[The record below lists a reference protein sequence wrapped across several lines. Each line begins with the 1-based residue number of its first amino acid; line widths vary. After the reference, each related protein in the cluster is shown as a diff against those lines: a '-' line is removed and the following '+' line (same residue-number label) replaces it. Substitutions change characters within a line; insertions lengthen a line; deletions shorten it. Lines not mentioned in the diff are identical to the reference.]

1 GTQFSRN
8 LHARHGTPDTAG
20 RAGVVCRAP
29 ARAPGR
35 TMAAYRALERFRRCR
50 LSRLLELRPT
60 RSGVESHPIWLRL
73 AMGPHNLEGRAKAS
87 RWTARR
93 RVCPYRASSPAITIE
108 PADETLPEDHGRP
121 GAGIPGITARGAGA
135 APIADATE
143 LVGALDD
150 QQGQVR
156 RDLNR
161 KIIELASS
169 LAGQEL
175 GEYSQS
181 DHRQHGR
188 GGVAP
193 G

>member
-121 GAGIPGITARGAGA
+121 GAGIPGTTARGAGA
-135 APIADATE
+135 GHALGTGEPGEPPAGHYRRGIPRFPGRAGPGRAPVRADP
-143 LVGALDD
+143 GS
-150 QQGQVR
+150 R
-156 RDLNR
+156 RP
-161 KIIELASS
+161 
-169 LAGQEL
+169 G
-175 GEYSQS
+175 S
-181 DHRQHGR
+181 DSRC
-188 GGVAP
+188 
-193 G
+193 